1 MTGNGTIGA
10 MDWRA
15 VSLHV
20 SGDELFKEEWQR
32 AAADID
38 EDGDIDEDD
47 VQQVKDKI
55 FE

>member
-1 MTGNGTIGA
+1 

-32 AAADID
+32 AAADIG
-38 EDGDIDEDD
+38 EDGDISEASTSSLKGA
-47 VQQVKDKI
+47 V
-55 FE
+55 F